1 MDRTKFMEAMKQQ
14 KDRVD
19 CDMVKEFLSKQQKNR
34 PNEVPFGW
42 YSMLNSA
49 EEMMEFGKEM
59 IKYIRGKGDRNDFV
73 QELADAYLSMEYAK
87 HAAGITDEEFFR
99 AINVKL
105 QYTLDGYSPDG
116 VRQ

>member
-1 MDRTKFMEAMKQQ
+1 MDRTKFVEAMKQS
-14 KDRVD
+14 KDVVD
-19 CDMVKEFLSKQQKNR
+19 RDMVKVFLTKQKKNR
-34 PNEVPFGW
+34 PTETPAGW
-42 YSMLNSA
+42 YGMLNSA

-59 IKYIRGKGDRNDFV
+59 VKYIRGKGDRNDLI

-87 HAAGITDEEFFR
+87 HAAGITDEEFVR